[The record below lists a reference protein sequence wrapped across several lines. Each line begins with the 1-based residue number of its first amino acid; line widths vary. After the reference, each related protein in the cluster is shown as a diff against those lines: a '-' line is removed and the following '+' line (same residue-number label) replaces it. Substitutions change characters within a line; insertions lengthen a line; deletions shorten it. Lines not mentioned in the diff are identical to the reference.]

1 MKLWDFRDLEVAHI
15 KCMSHERSYEDLQGD
30 HAVWV
35 APRGS
40 QDAWL
45 ASSKGPGEGG
55 QEPTALYMW
64 RVLLGF
70 DLKSFDAFFM
80 VDIDRL
86 Y

>member
-1 MKLWDFRDLEVAHI
+1 M
-15 KCMSHERSYEDLQGD
+15 
-30 HAVWV
+30 